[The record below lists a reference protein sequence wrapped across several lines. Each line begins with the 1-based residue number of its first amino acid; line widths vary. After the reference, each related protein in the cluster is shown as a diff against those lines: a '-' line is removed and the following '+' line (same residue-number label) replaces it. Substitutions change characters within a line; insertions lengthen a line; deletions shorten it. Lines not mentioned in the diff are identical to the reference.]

1 VNAGIVAAATGL
13 FAATNVDDIVVL
25 SLFFGRG
32 AAQRG
37 ARQDGA
43 GQYGAGQDG
52 AGQHG
57 AGQHGAGS
65 RIVAGQYLGFTAIL
79 IIAGAAAYGATFLS
93 ASALAYLGLLPLL
106 LGLRSAGQAWRDRR
120 RGDGDGDGP
129 RRAAGSKGPTVLL
142 VSATT
147 FANGSDDIGAY
158 APVFARVGNAGIA
171 VYIAV
176 FLVLVGVWC
185 AAGRY
190 FATRPAVAAVLDRW
204 GHVLHPLA
212 LLALG
217 MFLLVEGGAFGL

>member
-25 SLFFGRG
+25 SLFFGCG

-43 GQYGAGQDG
+43 GQDGAGQDG
-52 AGQHG
+52 AGQMS
-57 AGQHGAGS
+57 AVS

-79 IIAGAAAYGATFLS
+79 VIAGAAAYGATFLP

-106 LGLRSAGQAWRDRR
+106 LGLRSAGQAWRDHR
-120 RGDGDGDGP
+120 RGDGDGDSDGDGP
-129 RRAAGSKGPTVLL
+129 RRAAGGKGPTVLL
-142 VSATT
+142 VAATT

-158 APVFARVGNAGIA
+158 TPVFARVGNAGIA

-204 GHVLHPLA
+204 GDILQPLA
-212 LLALG
+212 LIALG
-217 MFLLVEGGAFGL
+217 LFLLVEGGAFGL

>member
-37 ARQDGA
+37 AGQRGA
-43 GQYGAGQDG
+43 GQMSVV
-52 AGQHG
+52 
-57 AGQHGAGS
+57 S
-65 RIVAGQYLGFTAIL
+65 RVVAGQYLGFTAIL
-79 IIAGAAAYGATFLS
+79 VIAGAAAYGATFLS

-120 RGDGDGDGP
+120 HGDGDEP

-142 VSATT
+142 VAATT

-176 FLVLVGVWC
+176 FLILVGVWC

-204 GHVLHPLA
+204 GHVLQPLA
-212 LLALG
+212 LIALG
-217 MFLLVEGGAFGL
+217 LFLLVEGGAFGL

>member
-1 VNAGIVAAATGL
+1 MNAGIVAAAAGL

-37 ARQDGA
+37 AAQRGA
-43 GQYGAGQDG
+43 A
-52 AGQHG
+52 QHG
-57 AGQHGAGS
+57 AGQMSVVS

-79 IIAGAAAYGATFLS
+79 VIAGAAAYGATFLS
-93 ASALAYLGLLPLL
+93 APALAYLGLLPLL

-120 RGDGDGDGP
+120 RGDGDSDGDGP
-129 RRAAGSKGPTVLL
+129 RRAAGGKGPTVLL
-142 VSATT
+142 VAATT
-147 FANGSDDIGAY
+147 FASGSDDIGAY

-171 VYIAV
+171 AYIAV

-204 GHVLHPLA
+204 GHVLQPLA
-212 LLALG
+212 LIALG
-217 MFLLVEGGAFGL
+217 LFLLIEGGAFGL